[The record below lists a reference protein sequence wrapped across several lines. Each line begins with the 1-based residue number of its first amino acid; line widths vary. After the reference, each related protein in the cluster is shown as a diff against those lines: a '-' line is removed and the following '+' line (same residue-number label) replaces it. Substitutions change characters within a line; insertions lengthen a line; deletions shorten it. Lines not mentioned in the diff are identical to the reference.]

1 VYNPNTNPTVL
12 NEFAS
17 AAMRFGH
24 SMINSLF
31 KGRQHVL
38 YHVTRGRGGGDYKNI
53 VSEKNFFEE
62 VKYNS

>member
-1 VYNPNTNPTVL
+1 MEPRRPPSPPDGESVYNPNTNPTVL

-31 KGRQHVL
+31 KGKRQ
-38 YHVTRGRGGGDYKNI
+38 D
-53 VSEKNFFEE
+53 
-62 VKYNS
+62 